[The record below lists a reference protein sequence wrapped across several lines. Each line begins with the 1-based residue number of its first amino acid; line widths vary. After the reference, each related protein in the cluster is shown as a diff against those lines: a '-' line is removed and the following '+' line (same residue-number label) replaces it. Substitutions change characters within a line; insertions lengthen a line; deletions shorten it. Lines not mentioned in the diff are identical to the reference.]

1 MTAEPYRSTW
11 GDSAWL
17 LALPDKLFDAFH
29 LYIAICLGEQLV
41 QSAAFGGAVYLAG
54 QVLVMFGRLYS
65 KRNSPL
71 LPAGIQARG
80 LLLFISASA
89 LSACLL
95 LLYPALSGHKSFNAL
110 MGCNVLLLMRQA
122 ASAAVSPIKARRSV
136 RVFILIAV
144 YAVLSTAVAWISQ
157 PLLSG
162 EAFGEIILMVYATGV
177 AALAYQAAQSPRE
190 TARPHADA
198 DKLNRVS
205 AYRIYNR
212 MTSSAVSA
220 LNLALLSYIC
230 YVRIKPRESML
241 QVFWDI
247 AVWLLLVGGLT
258 ALMLRLLQRQVSR
271 YDKPSVFVA
280 GAALILTAI
289 VGAYKGWFYGWLT
302 PLSYL
307 LWGAGLACMFS
318 IMLHLGRDMREV
330 LELDIT
336 PEELEGYRDNTRAV
350 TEWSLTLFMLLLV
363 LLLTLISFLAKGRP
377 ELWMSNPV
385 VQWALSSMLFWPP
398 VLVAAALMYAL
409 MQPLNR
415 DYARKLA
422 HYRAQQ
428 RLNRVNPALRTRLQ
442 MKLIQQSRRFAPD
455 VLRFIVRPLMPCHVL
470 GAEQVNL
477 ENGPVVF
484 VCNHLEIYGPLITNL
499 HLPFYFRSWII
510 SNMLDRDAIAE
521 QLSGGV
527 ETVFRFLPKQA
538 RARLPRLL
546 APVIL
551 FVMRSLDPIPV
562 FRGSV
567 RDVINTIK
575 LTTDAMEYEDNI
587 LLFPENPTGKYPT
600 KGVSEFYSGFAGI
613 GAEYYKRTGNS
624 TTFYPM
630 YADKSHRTLTIGP
643 GMTYNPQNSRSEE
656 KERIVAALHGWM
668 SAQAGYE

>member
-1 MTAEPYRSTW
+1 MTAEPNKSAIR
-11 GDSAWL
+11 GDRTWL
-17 LALPDKLFDAFH
+17 LAFPDKLFDAFH

-41 QSAAFGGAVYLAG
+41 QSAALGGAVYLVG
-54 QVLVMFGRLYS
+54 QVLVMYARLYS

-80 LLLFISASA
+80 LLLFVSALVLSAS
-89 LSACLL
+89 LM
-95 LLYPALSGHKSFNAL
+95 LLYPAILGHKNFNAL
-110 MGCNVLLLMRQA
+110 MACIVLLLFRQA
-122 ASAAVSPIKARRSV
+122 TSIAVIHLRVHRTV
-136 RVFILIAV
+136 RVLVLIAL
-144 YAVLSTAVAWISQ
+144 YAVLSTAATYIYQ
-157 PLLSG
+157 PLLSV
-162 EAFGEIILMVYATGV
+162 EVYGEITLMVLATGV
-177 AALAYQAAQSPRE
+177 AALAYYAAQSPRE
-190 TARPHADA
+190 IIRPHANA
-198 DKLNRVS
+198 DKLNQVS

-220 LNLALLSYIC
+220 LNLSLLSYIC
-230 YVRIKPRESML
+230 YMRIKPQQSML

-271 YDKPSVFVA
+271 YDKPSVFAA
-280 GAALILTAI
+280 GAALIIIAI
-289 VGAYKGWFYGWLT
+289 VGAYKNWFTGWMV

-318 IMLHLGRDMREV
+318 IMLHLGRDMRDV
-330 LELDIT
+330 LELDMT
-336 PEELEGYRDNTRAV
+336 PDELEGYRDNTQAM
-350 TEWSLTLFMLLLV
+350 TEWSLTLFTLLLV
-363 LLLTLISFLAKGRP
+363 LFLTLLSFFAKGQP
-377 ELWMSNPV
+377 ETWMSNPV
-385 VQWALSSMLFWPP
+385 VRWALSSMLFWPP
-398 VLVAAALMYAL
+398 VLVAAALIYAL

-428 RLNRVNPALRTRLQ
+428 RINHVNPALRTRLQ

-455 VLRFIVRPLMPCHVL
+455 ILRFIVRPLMPCRVI
-470 GAEQVNL
+470 GAEQVDL
-477 ENGPVVF
+477 EKGPVVF

-510 SNMLDRDAIAE
+510 SSMLDKDAVAE
-521 QLSGGV
+521 QLKGGV
-527 ETVFRFLPKQA
+527 ETIFRFLPRKI
-538 RARLPRLL
+538 RTRLPRLL
-546 APVIL
+546 APVMLFIL
-551 FVMRSLDPIPV
+551 RALDPIPV

-600 KGVSEFYSGFAGI
+600 NGVSEFFSGFVGI
-613 GAEYYKRTGNS
+613 GAEYYKRTGNC

-630 YADKSHRTLTIGP
+630 YADKLRRTLTIGP
-643 GMTYNPQNSRSEE
+643 GINYNPQNGRSEE
-656 KERIVAALHGWM
+656 KERIVNALHGWM
-668 SAQAGYE
+668 SEQTSQ

>member
-1 MTAEPYRSTW
+1 MAIPE
-11 GDSAWL
+11 
-17 LALPDKLFDAFH
+17 KLFDAFH

-95 LLYPALSGHKSFNAL
+95 LLYPALSGHKNFNAL
-110 MGCNVLLLMRQA
+110 MTCIVLLLLRQA
-122 ASAAVSPIKARRSV
+122 ASAAVSQIIARRTV
-136 RVFILIAV
+136 RVVILITV
-144 YAVLSTAVAWISQ
+144 YVVLSTAITWVSQ
-157 PLLSG
+157 PLLAG
-162 EAFGEIILMVYATGV
+162 EAFGEIVLMVYATGV
-177 AALAYQAAQSPRE
+177 AAIAYQAAQLSPRE
-190 TARPHADA
+190 MVHPHADV

-212 MTSSAVSA
+212 MTSSAISA

-241 QVFWDI
+241 EVFWDI

-258 ALMLRLLQRQVSR
+258 ALMLRLLQRQVSC
-271 YDKPSVFVA
+271 YDKPSVFAA

-289 VGAYKGWFYGWLT
+289 VGAYKGWYSGWIT

-330 LELDIT
+330 LELDMT

-350 TEWSLTLFMLLLV
+350 TEWSLTLFTLLLV
-363 LLLTLISFLAKGRP
+363 LLLTLISFLSQGRP
-377 ELWMSNPV
+377 ESWMSNPV
-385 VQWALSSMLFWPP
+385 VQWALSSLLFWPP
-398 VLVAAALMYAL
+398 VLVAVALMYAL

-428 RLNRVNPALRTRLQ
+428 RINRVNPALRTRLQ

-455 VLRFIVRPLMPCHVL
+455 VLRFMVRPLMPCRVI
-470 GAEQVNL
+470 GAEQVDL

-499 HLPFYFRSWII
+499 YLPFYFRSWII

-546 APVIL
+546 APGIL

-562 FRGSV
+562 FRGSA

-613 GAEYYKRTGNS
+613 GAEYYKRTGNCA
-624 TTFYPM
+624 TFYPM

-643 GMTYNPQNSRSEE
+643 GITYNPQNSRSEE